1 MGKKM
6 TFTAD
11 DVKRLKELAFKEI
24 VKVEIDNVHLQAL
37 VARLEAA
44 EALIEYTHD
53 DEDCPKTFIAIP
65 ESERKPCHC
74 GLDAAYEAW
83 RTAAGK

>member
-44 EALIEYTHD
+44 ELCLIDSGITEEKCHYDHHGNCQAHFVSD
-53 DEDCPKTFIAIP
+53 PCPVKAWL
-65 ESERKPCHC
+65 KVC
-74 GLDAAYEAW
+74 GRE
-83 RTAAGK
+83 